1 LYSYVILFAVVRFV
15 YNIFS
20 PSNPQWGFLPALLLA
35 FLILRARLRSS
46 ERFVKEFYLDKQKSV
61 RMWWNAPYNYKAV
74 AAGLVVAL
82 VLFAPVWR
90 ETVGGRFMLEPEHSS
105 VIRATEPGH
114 ITEVLTDEGTPVA
127 AGTPLF
133 VLRNAQLESEADHAQ
148 VGLRSAAA
156 KAREAEMTYTDLGT
170 ARAEQISQAED
181 ARSVFERVSAL
192 QVRSPISGVVATP
205 RLRDRV
211 GSFVQAGDV
220 LAEVDDDRT
229 LKARIFIPEFQVQR
243 IRPGAPASLKLASI
257 FQPIRGQ
264 VSSLAPASAELP
276 SGLVEVEKYKGIA
289 PPSYYMATVLVGN
302 AGRMLRSGMSGDA
315 KIYVKRKS
323 VAEFV
328 WETLRQFFQRKVW

>member
-1 LYSYVILFAVVRFV
+1 
-15 YNIFS
+15 
-20 PSNPQWGFLPALLLA
+20 
-35 FLILRARLRSS
+35 
-46 ERFVKEFYLDKQKSV
+46 
-61 RMWWNAPYNYKAV
+61 
-74 AAGLVVAL
+74 
-82 VLFAPVWR
+82 
-90 ETVGGRFMLEPEHSS
+90 
-105 VIRATEPGH
+105 
-114 ITEVLTDEGTPVA
+114 LTDEGTPVA

-133 VLRNAQLESEADHAQ
+133 VLRNTQLESEADHAQ

-192 QVRSPISGVVATP
+192 QVRSPISGVVVTP

-220 LAEVDDDRT
+220 LAEVDDDKT